1 MKKYEYK
8 GKIYCEEDLSCDI
21 DNYGGDLYD
30 LFYELEEE
38 NEVGECTYYYSQ
50 EEHKYYES
58 IAELIEGSFDYLE
71 VE

>member
-8 GKIYCEEDLSCDI
+8 GKIYCKEDLSCNI

-50 EEHKYYES
+50 DKHEYYES
-58 IAELIEGSFDYLE
+58 IAELIEGSFDFLE